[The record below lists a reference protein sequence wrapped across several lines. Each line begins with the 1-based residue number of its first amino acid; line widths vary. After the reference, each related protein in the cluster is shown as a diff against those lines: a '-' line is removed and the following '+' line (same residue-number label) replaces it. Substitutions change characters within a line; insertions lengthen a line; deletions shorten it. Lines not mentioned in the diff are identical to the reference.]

1 MTQATDEQCW
11 VCLKNHEPG
20 ECPTVR
26 AHAEVDRLRA
36 EHYAIYLTSEEMWE
50 AWDDAIILEAGLIR
64 VTEAATAK
72 VVAYYEKLKAREPD
86 A

>member
-1 MTQATDEQCW
+1 
-11 VCLKNHEPG
+11 
-20 ECPTVR
+20 
-26 AHAEVDRLRA
+26 
-36 EHYAIYLTSEEMWE
+36 MWE